1 MNNKPLTSHVKMKA
15 YLMPPTPRVFRIT
28 WDGHE
33 LDVHAAVYPG
43 RPPEPNTISIQKI
56 FPRGKLNGSGEDRK
70 YDLVAIEELCHDEL
84 ESEHG

>member
-1 MNNKPLTSHVKMKA
+1 MNKKTITS
-15 YLMPPTPRVFRIT
+15 PTPRVFRIT
-28 WDGHE
+28 WDELE

-56 FPRGKLNGSGEDRK
+56 FPRGKLNGSGENRK

-84 ESEHG
+84 ENEA